1 MKQQQPTLPQLLD
14 LIGRFF
20 DCSLSDTEELQLRRA
35 IAETSY
41 SHPAIDEARAV
52 MGVRPASRI
61 RATES
66 NNPRKSVT
74 PAVRNRR
81 ATLRPALSIAAA
93 MALVLTL
100 GVYLLTSPSTGSIN
114 EKQCIAY
121 ANGHCITDEDDV
133 IRLMQEDLREFDR
146 TVEASD
152 RSFTD
157 DLGDIAPIIET
168 YESPADIAD
177 M

>member
-20 DCSLSDTEELQLRRA
+20 DCSLSDTEELQLRRT

-61 RATES
+61 RAAES

-81 ATLRPALSIAAA
+81 TSLRPALSIAAA
-93 MALVLTL
+93 MALVFTL
-100 GVYLLTSPSTGSIN
+100 GIYLLTSPSAGSIN
-114 EKQCIAY
+114 ESRCIAY
-121 ANGHCITDEDDV
+121 ANGHCITDEDDI
-133 IRLMQEDLREFDR
+133 IRLLQEDLREFDR

-168 YESPADIAD
+168 YESPVDIAD